1 MVIKEFPFLI
11 DKIIGEGIMTIF
23 GYNAILVWL
32 FFSLMITFFGIALR
46 VSNIVIIVSLI
57 FFTFAILS
65 EVIPLWITATAVIA
79 LGIFLG
85 LVFFLTIFGR

>member
-11 DKIIGEGIMTIF
+11 DRIIGEGVLTIF
-23 GYNAILVWL
+23 GYNAMLVWL

-46 VSNIVIIVSLI
+46 VSNIVIIVSLL
-57 FFTFAILS
+57 FFTFAIAS
-65 EVIPLWITATAVIA
+65 SIIPLWIIAVAVIA
-79 LGIFLG
+79 LGVFLG

>member
-23 GYNAILVWL
+23 GYNAVLVWL

-46 VSNIVIIVSLI
+46 VSNIVVIMSLI
-57 FFTFAILS
+57 FFTFVIAS
-65 EVIPLWITATAVIA
+65 NVIPLWILATAVIA

-85 LVFFLTIFGR
+85 LVFFLTLFGR